1 MWVSEQTASLDGVW
15 LRERKSKLS
24 KIPSICEALD
34 QALLFDRL
42 LVFHSDCDTLRGGY
56 QIHSREEKTDSE
68 RLSNLTKV
76 TRLAVGL
83 A

>member
-1 MWVSEQTASLDGVW
+1 MKSLLYV
-15 LRERKSKLS
+15 
-24 KIPSICEALD
+24 
-34 QALLFDRL
+34 RL
-42 LVFHSDCDTLRGGY
+42 WTRRSCLKGYYFFILIATVRGGY

-76 TRLAVGL
+76 TRLVVGL